1 MTESWGMP
9 HEHVKRKAIQIE
21 PLREPPETDAAHGHN
36 IVMAL
41 VQCIGH
47 FAAVADVSFPAL
59 VRQRHDTWRLRVD
72 AKVTLV

>member
-1 MTESWGMP
+1 MLSEDETSP
-9 HEHVKRKAIQIE
+9 QRLSIV
-21 PLREPPETDAAHGHN
+21 LRTAETDAAHGHN

-59 VRQRHDTWRLRVD
+59 VRQRHDTWRLGVD